1 MSDTGA
7 YTYEPINPK
16 NESGL
21 WIRVLIIE
29 PGYWDA
35 PISCILRPFEVRE
48 SQPDDRISSSES
60 VFLQGDLK
68 ACKITGYA
76 ALSYTWG
83 DPTVTKGILVN
94 GKPLQVTANLES
106 ALRHLRRADNAFVL
120 WVDAVCIN
128 QKDDVEE
135 KNSQIMHM
143 GAIYRSAIMVM
154 LWLGDG
160 DALSDMAFDVYRH
173 QASML
178 QRSRDINIPIPPEI
192 LSPIKDALKHPQVM
206 RALFETFDRP
216 WFHRLWTVQ
225 EMVLAREF
233 IFICGTKTLT
243 EAEVD
248 LCVGEESRSLG
259 LPPILNWHRYKTWKS
274 LNESGWGRLSVA
286 LQLYGGRLCQDP
298 RDKIYG
304 LLAISNLIFRNQ
316 IVVDYRYSIGQVYQ
330 MAATTFILEEG
341 DLGSTFWGPRFYT
354 SELASEDKEKRFLP
368 SWVPDFSRY
377 ASDLEFEVLNGSN
390 YGIDL
395 DRYFGSSGGGL
406 AEDAI
411 YNTFHK
417 GNQSVLDLT
426 GVVFSQ
432 VLTLGSRID
441 MGSENWQQIVRQ
453 WEPRNLLDSPNHR
466 GKGSFDVY
474 WRTLLS
480 DCSYEGQNRRLSEAD
495 IDVLR
500 PSFLAWRSFSIEDDL
515 LDKGRKPRGG
525 VHDAVPDS
533 DATPFRNTFATQL
546 EKRIVGRVFSQLKN
560 GCFAMVP
567 ENSAEGDCIAM
578 VHGSRLPIVIRQVN
592 QELIAKIQAMSGEI
606 GWQLIG
612 TAYVHGIMDGELW
625 EDVEKGIRVEETMCI
640 V

>member
-1 MSDTGA
+1 MSDTSA
-7 YTYEPINPK
+7 YTYEPINPN

-48 SQPDDRISSSES
+48 LQPDDGISNSGS

-68 ACKITGYA
+68 TCKVTGYA

-83 DPTVTKGILVN
+83 DPAVTKGILVN
-94 GKPLQVTANLES
+94 GKPLQVTTNLES
-106 ALRHLRRADNAFVL
+106 ALRHLRLPGDAFVL

-143 GAIYRSAIMVM
+143 GAIYRSAIVVI

-160 DALSDMAFDVYRH
+160 DEGSDMTFHIYKR
-173 QASML
+173 QASMV
-178 QRSRDINIPIPPEI
+178 QRSRDINVPIPPEI
-192 LSPIKDALKHPQVM
+192 LSPAKDALKDPLVM

-225 EMVLAREF
+225 EMVLARQF
-233 IFICGTKTLT
+233 IFMCGTKTLT
-243 EAEVD
+243 EVEVD

-259 LPPILNWHRYKTWKS
+259 LPPILNWDRYKTWKG
-274 LNESGWGRLSVA
+274 LYESGLGRLSAA
-286 LQLYGGRLCQDP
+286 LHLYGGRLCQDP

-304 LLAISNLIFRNQ
+304 LLAISNLILHNQ
-316 IVVDYRYSIGQVYQ
+316 IVVDYRYTIGQVYQ

-341 DLGSTFWGPRFYT
+341 DLQSTFWGPRFYT
-354 SELASEDKEKRFLP
+354 SELASEDKEKRILP

-377 ASDLEFEVLNGSN
+377 ASDFEFEALNGSN

-395 DRYFGSSGGGL
+395 DRYFESVGGGL
-406 AEDAI
+406 VGDAI

-432 VLTLGSRID
+432 VSTLGARIN

-453 WEPRNLLDSPNHR
+453 WEPQSLLDSPNHQGR
-466 GKGSFDVY
+466 GSLDVY
-474 WRTLLS
+474 WRTLLL
-480 DCSYEGQNRRLSEAD
+480 DCSYGGKIRRLSEAD

-500 PSFLAWRSFSIEDDL
+500 PSFLVWRSFSIEDDL
-515 LDKGRKPRGG
+515 LEKGRKPRGG
-525 VHDAVPDS
+525 IHDAVPDS
-533 DATPFRNTFATQL
+533 DTTPFRNAFATRL

-567 ENSAEGDCIAM
+567 EDSAEGDCIAM
-578 VHGSRLPIVIRQVN
+578 VHGSRLPIVIRQAS
-592 QELIAKIQAMSGEI
+592 QELTANIQAMSGEI

-625 EDVEKGIRVEETMCI
+625 EDVEKGIRVEETMC
-640 V
+640 VV